1 MSKYIFI
8 TQVYPSD
15 PAAVGQY
22 FEDAAIRMGERA
34 HDIIVY
40 TADRDYDN
48 PSIKYDAT
56 SRHPNV
62 RIVRMPYSSFGK
74 RTILHRLLGQV
85 SFLLQVLVRL
95 LFCSRPDGVVL
106 TTIPATTGVFFL
118 VAQFFRRF
126 RYLYWVMDINP
137 DQAVALGVFSRNSL
151 PAKMLSWVNRHLVHG
166 ARRVVCL
173 DSDMTRRLGDP
184 KNVAIIP
191 PWPLEGDLEI
201 VSDVENPFIAEHDLE
216 GKFVF
221 MYSGNHSLVHP
232 LTTLLDGIERMNRSD
247 DCVFAFIGGGRGKA
261 EVDARI
267 EKLAVEHCSLKGG
280 QKTPAT
286 SNQQPTTNNIISLP
300 YQPLERIK
308 YSLSAAD
315 VQVVS
320 FGDEMR
326 GIVHPCKFY
335 AALAMGQPILL
346 LGSKDSALGAIVMAE
361 GIGWCV
367 AHGDTEEMARLL
379 ESIVALPKDELI
391 AMGARA
397 KKLAIKRY
405 SREHLCGEFCDVLE
419 HAFSS
424 SDEAS

>member
-1 MSKYIFI
+1 MKKFLIIS
-8 TQVYPSD
+8 QVYPPD

-22 FEDAAIRMGERA
+22 FEDAAIELAKRGHEVVA
-34 HDIIVY
+34 Y

-48 PSIKYDAT
+48 PKIKYDST

-62 RIVRMPYSSFGK
+62 RIVRMPFSSFGK
-74 RTILHRLLGQV
+74 RTMLHRLLGQV

-106 TTIPATTGVFFL
+106 TTIPATTGAFFL

-137 DQAVALGVFSRNSL
+137 DQAVALGAFGRNSL
-151 PAKMLSWVNRHLVHG
+151 PAYMLSWVNRHLVNG

-173 DSDMTRRLGDP
+173 DADMTRRLSDP

-201 VSDVENPFIAEHDLE
+201 VPEAENPFIAEHDLE
-216 GKFVF
+216 GQFVF

-232 LTTLLDGIERMNRSD
+232 LTTLLDGVEMMGHSGE
-247 DCVFAFIGGGRGKA
+247 CVFAFIGGGRGKV
-261 EVDARI
+261 EVESRF
-267 EKLAVEHCSLKGG
+267 CSSEPSSG
-280 QKTPAT
+280 TPRVL
-286 SNQQPTTNNIISLP
+286 SLP

-320 FGDEMR
+320 FGDEML

-367 AHGDTEEMARLL
+367 PHGDAEGMARLL
-379 ESIVALPKDELI
+379 ESIVVLPKHELS
-391 AMGARA
+391 AMGDRA
-397 KKLAIKRY
+397 KKLAVERY
-405 SREHLCGEFCDVLE
+405 SRDSLCGEFCDVLE
-419 HAFSS
+419 LAFSS
-424 SDEAS
+424 GEKAN

>member
-1 MSKYIFI
+1 MSKFIFI

-22 FEDAAIRMGERA
+22 FEDAAIRLGGRA
-34 HDIIVY
+34 HEIVVY

-48 PSIKYDAT
+48 PKIKYDSY

-62 RIVRMPYSSFGK
+62 EVVRMPFSSFGK
-74 RTILHRLLGQV
+74 RTILHRLLGQM
-85 SFLLQVLVRL
+85 SFLLQVLIRL

-126 RYLYWVMDINP
+126 QYLYWVMDINP
-137 DQAVALGVFSRNSL
+137 DQAVALGAFSQNSV
-151 PAKMLSWVNRHLVHG
+151 PASILRWVNGRLVNG
-166 ARRVVCL
+166 ARRIVCL

-184 KNVAIIP
+184 KNVEIIP

-201 VSDVENPFIAEHDLE
+201 VSKSENPFIAEHSLE

-232 LTTLLDGIERMNRSD
+232 LTTLLDGVEMMGDSD
-247 DCVFAFIGGGRGKA
+247 DCVFAFIGGGRGKV
-261 EVDARI
+261 EVEARI
-267 EKLAVEHCSLKGG
+267 EKLAVERCSLKRG
-280 QKTPAT
+280 QESQAT
-286 SNQQPTTNNIISLP
+286 SNQQQPTNNIISLP

-315 VQVVS
+315 IQVVS

-346 LGSKDSALGAIVMAE
+346 LGSTESALGAIVVAE
-361 GIGWCV
+361 GVGWCV
-367 AHGDTEEMARLL
+367 PHGNTEEMARLL
-379 ESIVALPKDELI
+379 ESIVVMPKDELSE
-391 AMGARA
+391 MGARA
-397 KKLAIKRY
+397 KKLAVERY
-405 SREHLCGEFCDVLE
+405 SREHLCGEFCDALE
-419 HAFSS
+419 HTFSS
-424 SDEAS
+424 SDEVN

>member
-8 TQVYPSD
+8 TQVYPVD

-22 FEDAAIRMGERA
+22 FEDAAIQLGERT
-34 HDIIVY
+34 HEITIY

-48 PSIKYDAT
+48 PRIKYDAT

-62 RIVRMPYSSFGK
+62 RIVRMPFSSFGK
-74 RTILHRLLGQV
+74 RTMLHRLLGQI

-126 RYLYWVMDINP
+126 HYLYWVMDINP
-137 DQAVALGVFSRNSL
+137 DQAVALGAFSRNSL
-151 PAKMLSWVNRHLVHG
+151 PARMLSWVNGRLVNG

-173 DSDMTRRLGDP
+173 DADMTHRLSDP
-184 KNVAIIP
+184 QHAAIIP
-191 PWPLEGDLEI
+191 PWPLEGDLE
-201 VSDVENPFIAEHDLE
+201 VVPKAKNPFIAEHGLE

-232 LTTLLDGIERMNRSD
+232 LATLLDGIEPMGNSAE
-247 DCVFAFIGGGRGKA
+247 CVFAFIGGGRGKV
-261 EVDARI
+261 EVDNRI
-267 EKLAVEHCSLKGG
+267 EKLAVEHFSLEGG
-280 QKTPAT
+280 QETPAT

-320 FGDEMR
+320 FGDEML

-335 AALAMGQPILL
+335 AALALGQPILL
-346 LGSKDSALGAIVMAE
+346 LGSKNSALGSIVMAE

-367 AHGDTEEMARLL
+367 PHGDVAGMSRLL
-379 ESIVALPKDELI
+379 EQILVMPKEELSR
-391 AMGARA
+391 MGARS
-397 KKLAIKRY
+397 KKLAAERY
-405 SREHLCGEFCDVLE
+405 SRENLCGEFCDVLE
-419 HAFSS
+419 RAFSPS
-424 SDEAS
+424 GEAS